1 MAEALCLKLIILLV
15 SLELAVLVFLIF
27 LLWSCAKVYEH
38 LKMSECGVATER
50 LTILKTAQ
58 QGIRSSRH
66 QGVSPPTNS
75 PPRDHLA
82 TKQSLHATNNLTTV
96 CTPQAEKTNS
106 LFVLC

>member
-50 LTILKTAQ
+50 LTIILKTAQ
-58 QGIRSSRH
+58 QINAKSLRVSRGSLGH
-66 QGVSPPTNS
+66 QISWIQKKS
-75 PPRDHLA
+75 
-82 TKQSLHATNNLTTV
+82 K
-96 CTPQAEKTNS
+96 
-106 LFVLC
+106 